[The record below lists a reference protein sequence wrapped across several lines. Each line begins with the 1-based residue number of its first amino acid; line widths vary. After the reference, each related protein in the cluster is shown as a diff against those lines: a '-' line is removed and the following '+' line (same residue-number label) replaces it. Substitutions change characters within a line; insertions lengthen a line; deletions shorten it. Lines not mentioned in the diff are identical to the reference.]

1 MLAGS
6 VEFPTRG
13 EHLDN
18 LQMIAQVMAELSGIP
33 EKGGKIV
40 EQLQLIVELMLE
52 GFDAQCFEP
61 FEHEIVDCAEQG
73 EVGHE
78 KEDAH
83 EQDTHNKQRTPHGG
97 RPYPDERNQQ
107 EGNLEQ
113 GKPYKILRSPT
124 SIPLHLGGQPLALSA
139 TKHHEQYIEQNQM
152 EAGRHRIAG
161 KSRVF
166 LLVAER
172 IVDNEHPKEKAC
184 KVSDDSSDDRRCDD
198 NRAMQWTIACEK
210 RRDRAEQY
218 LHHSEKRHAKPRREG
233 VNH

>member
-83 EQDTHNKQRTPHGG
+83 EQDPMSAISKKGTWSR
-97 RPYPDERNQQ
+97 
-107 EGNLEQ
+107 GNHI
-113 GKPYKILRSPT
+113 KYFVPSPVYRFT
-124 SIPLHLGGQPLALSA
+124 S
-139 TKHHEQYIEQNQM
+139 
-152 EAGRHRIAG
+152 
-161 KSRVF
+161 
-166 LLVAER
+166 
-172 IVDNEHPKEKAC
+172 
-184 KVSDDSSDDRRCDD
+184 
-198 NRAMQWTIACEK
+198 
-210 RRDRAEQY
+210 
-218 LHHSEKRHAKPRREG
+218 G
-233 VNH
+233 VNHWL

>member
-18 LQMIAQVMAELSGIP
+18 LQMIAQVMAELSGIL

-40 EQLQLIVELMLE
+40 EQLQLIVELTLE
-52 GFDAQCFEP
+52 GLDAQSFEP

-97 RPYPDERNQQ
+97 RPNTYERNQQ

-113 GKPYKILRSPT
+113 GKPYEVLRSLT
-124 SIPLHLGGQPLALSA
+124 DIALHFGSQPPALGAAKQ
-139 TKHHEQYIEQNQM
+139 HEQYIEQNQM
-152 EAGRHRIAG
+152 ETGRHRIPG
-161 KSRVF
+161 KMGVF
-166 LLVAER
+166 LLVAKG
-172 IVDNEHPKEKAC
+172 VVSDEHPKEKARE
-184 KVSDDSSDDRRCDD
+184 VSDGNGNDR
-198 NRAMQWTIACEK
+198 
-210 RRDRAEQY
+210 
-218 LHHSEKRHAKPRREG
+218 
-233 VNH
+233 